1 MNSQL
6 LARPSPAA
14 PRTYTPIFFI
24 STTANSFLYI
34 LISTA
39 PSFLMLRYILMQ
51 QRLWTWYNIHDL
63 CFVSQLHYCCIDVL
77 HEDFISSSYPRLLL
91 WTHGSLPLF
100 SSSSLFL
107 YIYLL
112 HILLEQSPGGTV
124 FFRLL
129 LSSSLSR
136 LAGVW
141 IACSVHELQTALGQF
156 SYIDLSCC
164 CKKPTTGHRSSRSW
178 MV

>member
-1 MNSQL
+1 
-6 LARPSPAA
+6 
-14 PRTYTPIFFI
+14 
-24 STTANSFLYI
+24 
-34 LISTA
+34 
-39 PSFLMLRYILMQ
+39 MLRYILMQ
-51 QRLWTWYNIHDL
+51 RRLWTWYNIHDL
-63 CFVSQLHYCCIDVL
+63 CFVSELHYCCIDVL

-91 WTHGSLPLF
+91 WTHGSLTSF

-129 LSSSLSR
+129 LRSSLSR

-164 CKKPTTGHRSSRSW
+164 CKNQPLGTDHQDHEWYNKSHEELLGSRLQLCVTDQDLTSKEMQDYQRSSS
-178 MV
+178 